1 MQIDKSKLSPA
12 LYLVSTPIGNLKDIT
27 LRALETLNSADVIFC
42 EDTRMSTRLLSHYG
56 IKTKLNNYT
65 DHSDENT
72 RDYIFRLIGEG
83 RAVALVSDAG
93 TPLIS
98 DPGYKLVRDAIE
110 KNIKVV
116 TVPGASSVI
125 AGLSISGQPT
135 DSFYFVGFLPNT
147 SQGRQNKISEL
158 ENIKSTLIF
167 MERAERVGDLV
178 SDFIEVLGDHK
189 ASLVR
194 EITKMYEE
202 NIYSSLSEIK
212 ALAEQGKIKGECVLF
227 VNTREKIFSENQNP
241 NNLETQDEY
250 FRELLG
256 KYKLSEA
263 ADIASKKLGVQKKKV
278 YNKMLGMK

>member
-1 MQIDKSKLSPA
+1 MQIDKSNLTSA
-12 LYLVSTPIGNLKDIT
+12 LYLVSTPIGNLRDVT

-72 RDYIFRLIGEG
+72 RNYIFRLIGEG
-83 RAVALVSDAG
+83 KAVALVSDAG

-98 DPGYKLVRDAIE
+98 DPGYKLVREAVE
-110 KNIKVV
+110 AGIKVV
-116 TVPGASSVI
+116 SVPGASSVI

-167 MERAERVGDLV
+167 MERAERVGDLAA
-178 SDFIEVLGDHK
+178 DFIEVLGNHK

-212 ALAEQGKIKGECVLF
+212 ELAGQGKIKGECVLF
-227 VNTREKIFSENQNP
+227 VNTREKIFSESQNP

-250 FRELLG
+250 FKELLA

-263 ADIASKKLGVQKKKV
+263 ADIASKKLGVQKKKI
-278 YNKMLGMK
+278 YNRMLELR